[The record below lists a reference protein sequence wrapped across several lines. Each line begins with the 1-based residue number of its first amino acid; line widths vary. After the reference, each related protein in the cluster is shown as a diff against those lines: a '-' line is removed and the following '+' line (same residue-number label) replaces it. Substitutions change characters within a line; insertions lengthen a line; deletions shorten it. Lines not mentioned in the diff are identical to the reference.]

1 MVLRSSASSFAK
13 THIANRGE
21 AQASYISPMQG
32 RIGAGLRPMNHTD
45 FVVAPLDQMMMLSS
59 AVNLVSRA
67 DVELGPGQRVSA
79 FEGLKTM
86 TEWAAEQYDEADR
99 KGTLEVG
106 KLADLVILD
115 KNPLKVDPMTIK
127 DIQIVETIK
136 EGVTIHPAAAST
148 IKPPSPPGKDPKA
161 TYTWSTH
168 ICDMAGSRSS
178 AGSTG

>member
-1 MVLRSSASSFAK
+1 
-13 THIANRGE
+13 
-21 AQASYISPMQG
+21 
-32 RIGAGLRPMNHTD
+32 
-45 FVVAPLDQMMMLSS
+45 
-59 AVNLVSRA
+59 
-67 DVELGPGQRVSA
+67 
-79 FEGLKTM
+79 M

-115 KNPLKVDPMTIK
+115 KDPLKVDPMTIK

-148 IKPPSPPGKDPKA
+148 IKPPSPLGKDPKA